1 MARGNGGINVSA
13 TPAER
18 PDRNTSRKLD
28 AVVVIYLTV
37 PDPPMIY
44 MFDRWRWSFAW
55 PPFWKYPNSSGKS
68 GCNQAV

>member
-37 PDPPMIY
+37 SEPPMI
-44 MFDRWRWSFAW
+44 
-55 PPFWKYPNSSGKS
+55 
-68 GCNQAV
+68 